1 MKKKDFI
8 HPVTE
13 AVGVEGLQLLTPVS
27 WNPDK
32 GNGPSMGIIE
42 GDPEGNG
49 KGANEFALFDEDEDD
64 SSDDLFG
71 YNLLWD

>member
-42 GDPEGNG
+42 AFLINRRTCLVGFE
-49 KGANEFALFDEDEDD
+49 KCL
-64 SSDDLFG
+64 
-71 YNLLWD
+71 